1 MAIRSQI
8 KSQIKRAVCAGLA
21 VSMVLSAGMEGLAA
35 PGTPACDES
44 LYVTMDPYGTVT
56 ETSVVKS
63 YVLHGARQIVDH
75 GTYRK
80 INNMT
85 DYSIPTVDGERVVFS
100 LEEAPDHDRFYFEG
114 ILDPEETG
122 KTLPWTISVSYRLNG
137 VEKTMGE
144 LAHEKGLVEIAIDA
158 VPNEAASD
166 YYRNNMSMEIVSIVD
181 MDQNLSVEAPGAQ
194 IQSAGS
200 MKAVLFM
207 VMPGEEQHFELRIG
221 SDDFEFSGLMILMTP
236 VTLSQLDRLDDLR
249 DMRDTV
255 KDSADAVSDSLDII
269 LDSLEGLSAG
279 LQSTAAGLKKLD
291 ASRQIISGT
300 KEAVYVD
307 ADEALA
313 VLKEL
318 SERGVPFTGYMDEA
332 RNALSDANR
341 ELNSMNGTLQEL
353 DEDLEDLRFSLR
365 HVSRDLN
372 ELSELLGDTGQ
383 DIREY
388 EKMLT
393 SLRKDLEELLRCR
406 DALNE
411 KILRLK
417 EIISSLR
424 NLEQQLK
431 EQGSIPGLT
440 EEQKE
445 ALTEAVGVL
454 IGELP
459 GEGQDIA
466 EAIIASYSDALEQA
480 LEDAASVHAGA
491 AQQGLAKL
499 IMLLEALVGKLEQP
513 SKLEMMI
520 RSVTEAVSLL
530 EDTIRRVEEDGE
542 SLEYVLE
549 DTADLADSL
558 RHAAPT
564 GQNLISD
571 VDRLTDILNRYHGT
585 ADQAL
590 SDTGLLIETAV
601 RGTDAMYVLLSETEK
616 NLKAAGTPLDQGA
629 KLTTEGLTDALETA
643 IRGLSETGVIRE
655 AKDTVKDLINEKWD
669 EYTGEDMTILNIDT
683 DARKISFTSVT
694 NPEPQSLQIILRT
707 EGTAETEDEE
717 EALVDEEFHAQ
728 GNFFMRLWSILVKIV
743 ETVKGVFLLH
753 LLRK

>member
-1 MAIRSQI
+1 
-8 KSQIKRAVCAGLA
+8 
-21 VSMVLSAGMEGLAA
+21 
-35 PGTPACDES
+35 
-44 LYVTMDPYGTVT
+44 
-56 ETSVVKS
+56 
-63 YVLHGARQIVDH
+63 
-75 GTYRK
+75 
-80 INNMT
+80 
-85 DYSIPTVDGERVVFS
+85 
-100 LEEAPDHDRFYFEG
+100 
-114 ILDPEETG
+114 
-122 KTLPWTISVSYRLNG
+122 
-137 VEKTMGE
+137 
-144 LAHEKGLVEIAIDA
+144 
-158 VPNEAASD
+158 
-166 YYRNNMSMEIVSIVD
+166 
-181 MDQNLSVEAPGAQ
+181 
-194 IQSAGS
+194 
-200 MKAVLFM
+200 
-207 VMPGEEQHFELRIG
+207 
-221 SDDFEFSGLMILMTP
+221 
-236 VTLSQLDRLDDLR
+236 
-249 DMRDTV
+249 
-255 KDSADAVSDSLDII
+255 
-269 LDSLEGLSAG
+269 
-279 LQSTAAGLKKLD
+279 
-291 ASRQIISGT
+291 
-300 KEAVYVD
+300 
-307 ADEALA
+307 
-313 VLKEL
+313 
-318 SERGVPFTGYMDEA
+318 
-332 RNALSDANR
+332 
-341 ELNSMNGTLQEL
+341 MNGTLQEL

-629 KLTTEGLTDALETA
+629 KLTTEGLTEALETA

-753 LLRK
+753 LWNGCGM